1 MRTSLIVQGI
11 AVVLL
16 GTAAQADDLK
26 IALIYGKTGP
36 LEAYAKQT
44 ETGLRMGLEYA
55 TKGTMMLDG
64 RKIVIITKDDQSK
77 PDLSKAALAE
87 AYQDDKVDLAIGTT
101 SSAAALADLPVAEEN
116 KKILIVEP
124 AVADQITGEK
134 WNRYIFRTGRN
145 SSQDAISNAVAI
157 GKTGVTVATLA
168 QDYAFGRDGVAAFK
182 EALAKTGAT
191 LASEEYV
198 PTTTTDFTAAGQRL
212 FDTLKDKPGRK
223 IIWVIWAGAGDPLTK
238 LQDMDPKRYGIELS
252 TGGNILPALAAEEYV
267 PTTTTDFTAAGQRLF
282 DALKDKPGRKIIWV
296 IWAGGGDPLTKL
308 QDMDPKRYGIELS
321 TGGNILPALAAYKRL
336 PGMEGATYYYY
347 DIPKNPVN
355 DWLVTEHQKRFNAPP
370 DFFTAGG
377 FSAAMAAVAAVTK
390 AKSTDTEKLIAA
402 MEGMEFDTPKGKMIF
417 RKEDHQALQSMY
429 HFKVKVDPNL
439 AWAVLEPV
447 RELKI
452 EDMDIPIR
460 NKR

>member
-1 MRTSLIVQGI
+1 VRI
-11 AVVLL
+11 ASIFAGLGLVLL
-16 GTAAQADDLK
+16 SSAAHADDLT
-26 IALIYGKTGP
+26 IALIHGKTGP

-44 ETGLRMGLEYA
+44 EIGLRMGLEYA
-55 TKGTMMLDG
+55 TKNTMTVGG
-64 RKIVIITKDDQSK
+64 RKIVVITKDDQSK
-77 PDLSKAALAE
+77 PDIAKSALAE
-87 AYQDDKVDLAIGTT
+87 AYQDDKADIAIGTS
-101 SSAAALADLPVAEEN
+101 SSAAALAMLPVAEEN

-157 GKTGVTVATLA
+157 GKPGVTVATLA

-191 LASEEYV
+191 LA
-198 PTTTTDFTAAGQRL
+198 
-212 FDTLKDKPGRK
+212 
-223 IIWVIWAGAGDPLTK
+223 
-238 LQDMDPKRYGIELS
+238 
-252 TGGNILPALAAEEYV
+252 AEEYV
-267 PTTTTDFTAAGQRLF
+267 PTTTSDFTAVAQRLF
-282 DALKDKPGRKIIWV
+282 DALKDKPGKKIIWI
-296 IWAGGGDPLTKL
+296 IWAGAGDPPGKL

-347 DIPKNPVN
+347 DIPKNPIN
-355 DWLVTEHQKRFNAPP
+355 DWFVAEHQKRYNAPP

-377 FSAAMAAVAAVTK
+377 FAAAMAAVTAVDK

-402 MEGMEFDTPKGKMIF
+402 MEGMEFDTPKGKMVF

-429 HFKVKVDPNL
+429 HFRVKVDPNL
-439 AWAVLEPV
+439 AWAVNELV

-452 EDMDIPIR
+452 EDMAIPIR